1 MCYLCTRKTDI
12 GTLAERLGNGL
23 QNRVEQFDSARY
35 LNKRM
40 SISGHPFLLRNATPP
55 PLATEKPIAGGRQGT
70 GRRATERRKD
80 DRKKQKRPPLHSG
93 RHYSIGISR
102 FKVKRLYSG

>member
-35 LNKRM
+35 LNKKDVHLWA
-40 SISGHPFLLRNATPP
+40 SFLLRNAKPP
-55 PLATEKPIAGGRQGT
+55 PVPTEKPIQAAGKPPAGGP
-70 GRRATERRKD
+70 RKD
-80 DRKKQKRPPLHSG
+80 G
-93 RHYSIGISR
+93 RMTGKNKNAPHFTVGGITQ
-102 FKVKRLYSG
+102 

>member
-35 LNKRM
+35 LNKKDVHLWASFFVAQRQATTC
-40 SISGHPFLLRNATPP
+40 GHGKAHT
-55 PLATEKPIAGGRQGT
+55 GGRQAT

-80 DRKKQKRPPLHSG
+80 DRKKQKRPPTSQWEALLN
-93 RHYSIGISR
+93 RY
-102 FKVKRLYSG
+102 